1 MTPSRAINA
10 SHTGRELELMLT
22 RGKPLAHFSDYYPPE
37 PSEEI
42 VPGDAFA
49 PYVRSGQLEE
59 RLFVEL
65 QEHDTSA
72 PQVRGVY
79 HALYA
84 VADEAWR
91 IDAYIA
97 MLLEANDVGWNER
110 FERLQGS
117 LLGYTDRENDLHIAR
132 LLTSPMVDRW
142 PWLGRL
148 AASERQRDGT
158 ANTSLERTRGE

>member
-1 MTPSRAINA
+1 MKRQCATNA

-22 RGKPLAHFSDYYPPE
+22 RVKPLAHFSDCYPPE

-42 VPGDAFA
+42 IPGEAFA
-49 PYVRSGQLEE
+49 PYVHSGQLEE
-59 RLFVEL
+59 RLFVSLED
-65 QEHDTSA
+65 HDTSV

-84 VADEAWR
+84 LAGEAWR

-97 MLLEANDVGWNER
+97 MLEDASEVGWNER

-132 LLTSPMVDRW
+132 LLTGPMVERW
-142 PWLGRL
+142 PWLARL
-148 AASERQRDGT
+148 ASTQPQRSGT
-158 ANTSLERTRGE
+158 SNKSLQRTREG

>member
-1 MTPSRAINA
+1 MSRPCVTNP

-42 VPGDAFA
+42 VPCDAFA
-49 PYVRSGQLEE
+49 PYVRSGQFEE

-65 QEHDTSA
+65 QEPDTTASH
-72 PQVRGVY
+72 VRGVY

-84 VADEAWR
+84 VAGEVWR

-97 MLLEANDVGWNER
+97 MLREANDVGWNER

-117 LLGYTDRENDLHIAR
+117 LLGYTDRENDLHIAQ

-148 AASERQRDGT
+148 ASDQRQRDGT
-158 ANTSLERTRGE
+158 SDTSLERTRGR

>member
-1 MTPSRAINA
+1 MTRPRATDA

-42 VPGDAFA
+42 VPSEAFA
-49 PYVRSGQLEE
+49 PYIRSGHFEE

-65 QEHDTSA
+65 QGPDASA
-72 PQVRGVY
+72 PHVRGVY

-84 VADEAWR
+84 VAGEAWR

-97 MLLEANDVGWNER
+97 MLREANDVGWNER

-117 LLGYTDRENDLHIAR
+117 
-132 LLTSPMVDRW
+132 
-142 PWLGRL
+142 
-148 AASERQRDGT
+148 
-158 ANTSLERTRGE
+158 